1 MRLRRTAQIVRIAL
15 RHFWR
20 SPLHAALAIAAAMAG
35 TSGVVVCTGF
45 AAGGRQKIF
54 DQFRQMGTNLIVVTP
69 QQSRSVAGRVRT
81 GSLVTTLR
89 EVDYRALLTNVPG
102 IAASSPTVSTVMRIR
117 AGDLTKSTTIVGCAP
132 EYFSMLNWDARSG
145 ALFTREDARGSRPV
159 VLLGSTAARDLFGD
173 ADPTGRPILIGNVPF
188 TSVGVMAERGQ
199 GLDAAN
205 EDGQVYVPLQTAM
218 HRLMN
223 VEYYGSIVL
232 QVRSWQAMDV
242 TAARIAQVLE
252 LRHRFLSVTGP
263 DFEVQNQK
271 ALLDTQLEA
280 FRRLTFLLRWIA
292 ASTLAVASL
301 GILGVAWIGVGQR
314 VREIGT
320 RRAIGA
326 TATDVLTQFF
336 TEGIA
341 GPLLGCG
348 AGIGAAWLVL
358 RAIDARVRQP
368 FLFSVQTVLSAAA
381 LSLLLYAGST
391 LLCCFGA
398 MRVEPS
404 VALKTE

>member
-1 MRLRRTAQIVRIAL
+1 MRLRRTAQIVCIAL
-15 RHFWR
+15 RHFRR
-20 SPLHAALAIAAAMAG
+20 SRLHAALAMVAAMAG
-35 TSGVVVCTGF
+35 TGGVVVCTGY

-54 DQFRQMGTNLIVVTP
+54 DQFRQMGTKLIVVTP
-69 QQSRSVAGRVRT
+69 QQSRSVAGRART
-81 GSLVTTLR
+81 GGNVTTLR
-89 EVDYRALLTNVPG
+89 EVDYRSLLRNVPE

-132 EYFSMLNWDARSG
+132 EYFSMRNWDVRRG
-145 ALFTREDARGSRPV
+145 ALFTSEDARGVRPV

-173 ADPTGRPILIGNVPF
+173 ADPTGRPVLIGNVPF
-188 TSVGVMAERGQ
+188 TAVGVMAERGQ

-223 VEYYGSIVL
+223 VEYYGSIVM
-232 QVRSWQAMDV
+232 QVRLWQAMDV
-242 TAARIAQVLE
+242 TAEQIAQVLE
-252 LRHRFLSVTGP
+252 LRHRFLSITGP

-271 ALLDTQLEA
+271 ALLDTQLKA
-280 FRRLTFLLRWIA
+280 YRRLTFLLRWIA

-326 TATDVLTQFF
+326 TMPDVLIQFF
-336 TEGIA
+336 AEGIA

-348 AGIGAAWLVL
+348 AGVVIAWLAL
-358 RAIDARVRQP
+358 QAIDAWVRQP
-368 FLFSVQTVLSAAA
+368 FLFSRQTVLTAAA
-381 LSLLLYAGST
+381 LSLSLYAGST
-391 LLCCFGA
+391 LLCCLRA
-398 MRVEPS
+398 IRVEPG
-404 VALKTE
+404 VALRAE